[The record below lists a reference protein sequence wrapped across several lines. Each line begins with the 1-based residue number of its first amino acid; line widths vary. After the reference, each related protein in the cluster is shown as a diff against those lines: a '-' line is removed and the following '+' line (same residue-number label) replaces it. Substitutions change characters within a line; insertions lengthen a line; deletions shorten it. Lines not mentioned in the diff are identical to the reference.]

1 MLTGLRLENIALIE
15 QLELAFAGGLTVL
28 TGETG
33 AGKSILL
40 DALDALLGGG
50 APGARLLRRG
60 SERGRIEASFSLTPP
75 LRDWL
80 AAQELEADDDE
91 LLLSREWRLQD
102 ERLSSRQR
110 LNGVAVNRAQIS
122 ELRPLLLDLTV
133 QGQTQ
138 QLARPGQ
145 QRRWLDRFAGET
157 QPPRLA
163 AVAAAWRAWRQA
175 STALA
180 AAQAGWEQLQ
190 QERERQEQLLEDL
203 EAARLE
209 DPAER
214 ERLQAEENRLAHGVR
229 LQEGVMALI
238 GRLQEGAEAAPSVL
252 DHLAACE
259 AELLQMRQLDP
270 SLAELSGR
278 CSDGLAQL
286 QDLVRDLDRYGA
298 SLESDPESLA
308 LLQERIAQL
317 KALERRH
324 GRDLAELI
332 TWRDSLRQQL
342 APGGAAAGLEALE
355 AAEIAAR
362 RERDHANAALS
373 AARAEAARALEGR
386 LMEALRPMGLAHV
399 RFAVALEPCDPGEE
413 GADAVQFR
421 FSANP
426 GQPLAPLAEVASGGE
441 MSRFLLALKTCL
453 AAADPHVT
461 LLFDEIDTG
470 VSGRVSGAM
479 AALLRQ
485 LAERRQVF
493 CVTHQP
499 LVAAAADHH
508 FRVSKEVLEGLTHTR
523 VSHLRDAHA
532 RQAELAELAGGDS
545 GEALSY
551 AASLLEPRPAATFP
565 VREGASTPPPPT
577 RPQASSRSRRPAA

>member
-15 QLELAFAGGLTVL
+15 RLQLDFKAGFTVL

-40 DALDALLGGG
+40 DALDALLGGAQG
-50 APGARLLRRG
+50 AAGGRLLRPRA
-60 SERGRIEASFSLTPP
+60 ERAVIEASFSLTPP
-75 LRDWL
+75 LRTWL
-80 AAQELEADDDE
+80 AQQQLEAEEGE
-91 LLLSREWRLQD
+91 LLLSREWRRSD
-102 ERLSSRQR
+102 DRLSSRNR
-110 LNGVAVNRAQIS
+110 LNGVVVSRTQIQ

-145 QRRWLDRFAGET
+145 QRRWLDRFAGEEL
-157 QPPRLA
+157 QRSLEPVVRA
-163 AVAAAWRAWRQA
+163 YRGWKQAAAALEAARANWQ
-175 STALA
+175 
-180 AAQAGWEQLQ
+180 QLQ
-190 QERERQEQLLEDL
+190 RERERLEQLLDDL
-203 EAARLE
+203 EAAQLQ

-214 ERLQAEENRLAHGVR
+214 TRLQQEQDRLAHGVR
-229 LQEGVMALI
+229 LQEGVSTLL
-238 GRLQEGAEAAPSVL
+238 GRLVEGADQAPSVL

-259 AELLQMRQLDP
+259 QELAQM
-270 SLAELSGR
+270 ELCDGGVVELRSR

-286 QDLVRDLDRYGA
+286 QDLARDLDRYGA

-308 LLQERIAQL
+308 GLQERIAQL
-317 KALERRH
+317 KALERRYDQ
-324 GRDLAELI
+324 DLAGLI
-332 TWRDSLRQQL
+332 TLRDQLREQL
-342 APGGAAAGLEALE
+342 APGGAEASLEALE
-355 AAEIAAR
+355 QAERGAR
-362 RERDHANAALS
+362 ADRDQANAQLSVRRAS
-373 AARAEAARALEGR
+373 AASQLEQQ
-386 LMEALRPMGLAHV
+386 LMAALRPMGLANV
-399 RFAVALEPCDPGEE
+399 RFAVAIAPTPAGEE
-413 GADAVQFR
+413 GADVVQFL

-461 LLFDEIDTG
+461 LLFDEIDAG

-479 AALLRQ
+479 AELLQR
-485 LAERRQVF
+485 LAQRRQVF

-508 FRVSKEVLEGLTHTR
+508 FRVSKQVVGGLTHTR
-523 VSHLRDAHA
+523 VSQLRDTQA

-545 GEALSY
+545 GEARSY
-551 AASLLEPRPAATFP
+551 AASLLEK
-565 VREGASTPPPPT
+565 
-577 RPQASSRSRRPAA
+577 RSA

>member
-1 MLTGLRLENIALIE
+1 VLTGLRLQNIALIE
-15 QLELAFAGGLTVL
+15 QLQLDFSGGFTVL

-40 DALDALLGGG
+40 DALDALLGGTG
-50 APGARLLRRG
+50 GPRLLRQG
-60 SERGRIEASFSLTPP
+60 SERGAIEASFSLTPP
-75 LRDWL
+75 LQSWL
-80 AAQELEADDDE
+80 EQQQLESDDGE
-91 LLLSREWRLQD
+91 ILLSREWRLSED
-102 ERLSSRQR
+102 RLSSRHR
-110 LNGVAVNRAQIS
+110 LNGVAVNRSQIQ

-145 QRRWLDRFAGET
+145 QRRWLDRFAGELL
-157 QPPRLA
+157 QAQLPV
-163 AVAAAWRAWRQA
+163 VAEAFRDWRAASQSLEQA
-175 STALA
+175 RSN
-180 AAQAGWEQLQ
+180 WEQLQ
-190 QERERQEQLLEDL
+190 QERERQEQLLSDL
-203 EAARLE
+203 EAAQLE

-229 LQEGVMALI
+229 LQEGVMTLI
-238 GRLQEGAEAAPSVL
+238 GRLVEGADEAPSVL

-259 AELLQMRQLDP
+259 GELAAMQQLDP
-270 SLAELSGR
+270 EVAALASR

-286 QDLVRDLDRYGA
+286 QDLARDLDRYGA
-298 SLESDPESLA
+298 GLESDPDSLDQ
-308 LLQERIAQL
+308 LQQRIAQL

-324 GRDLAELI
+324 GKSLAELI
-332 TWRDSLRQQL
+332 AWRDGLREQL
-342 APGGAAAGLEALE
+342 APGGAEASLEALE
-355 AAEIAAR
+355 ASERAAR
-362 RERDHANAALS
+362 EQRDRCNAQLS
-373 AARAEAARALEGR
+373 AARRAAAEQLEQQ
-386 LMEALRPMGLAHV
+386 LMQALRPMGLANV
-399 RFAVALEPCDPGEE
+399 RFSVAIEPATPAEE
-413 GADAVQFR
+413 GADAVQFL

-479 AALLRQ
+479 AELLQR
-485 LAERRQVF
+485 LAQQRQVF

-508 FRVSKEVLEGLTHTR
+508 FRVAKEVRAGATHTQ
-523 VSHLRDAHA
+523 VSHLRDTQA

-545 GEALSY
+545 GETRSY
-551 AASLLEPRPAATFP
+551 AASLLKRA
-565 VREGASTPPPPT
+565 G
-577 RPQASSRSRRPAA
+577 